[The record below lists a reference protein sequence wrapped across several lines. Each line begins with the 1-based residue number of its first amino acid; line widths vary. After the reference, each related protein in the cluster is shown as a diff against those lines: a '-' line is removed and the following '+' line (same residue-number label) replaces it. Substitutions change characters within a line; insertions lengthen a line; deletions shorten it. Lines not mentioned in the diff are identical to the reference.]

1 MLRGLG
7 RGALLAALLAL
18 AGACGSNTTT
28 TPTPTPITITSTYA
42 GTLIPAS
49 AGTFSFTTLTGGAVT
64 ATLTTLGPDN
74 TKTVGFSLGTFNATA
89 NICTVILDNSIA
101 TQGFALN
108 ANTSSI
114 GTYCVRIY
122 DNGSTTTDN
131 VPYTFTITV
140 SHPQ

>member
-1 MLRGLG
+1 MLRGLACG
-7 RGALLAALLAL
+7 IVLAACA
-18 AGACGSNTTT
+18 AVAACGDTTVPT
-28 TPTPTPITITSTYA
+28 TPTTATITETYS

-64 ATLTTLGPDN
+64 ATLTTLGPDA
-74 TKTVGFSLGTFNATA
+74 TKTVGFSLGTFITVTKT
-89 NICTVILDNSIA
+89 CTVIMDNSAA
-101 TQGFALN
+101 TQAFVFN
-108 ANTSSI
+108 AQTSTL

-140 SHPQ
+140 THPQ

>member
-1 MLRGLG
+1 MLRGIA
-7 RGALLAALLAL
+7 RGIMLAALAAL
-18 AGACGSNTTT
+18 AGACGSTTT
-28 TPTPTPITITSTYA
+28 VVAPTPVTVSETFS

-49 AGTFSFTTLTGGAVT
+49 AGVFTFNTLTGGAVIS
-64 ATLTTLGPDN
+64 TLTTLGPDN
-74 TKTVGFSLGTFNATA
+74 TKTVGFSLGTYNGAV
-89 NICTVILDNSIA
+89 CTVILDNASA
-101 TQGFALN
+101 TQGFAFN